1 MLTMSELGKYYLY
14 RHIRLD
20 KYEPF
25 YIGIGATKKDPKRAT
40 HKGTYARAYS
50 TSDRSNLW
58 KKIAKK
64 SDYIVEIML
73 HSDDYDFIKKK
84 EIEFIAYYG
93 RKNKKEGPLA
103 NLTDGGEGT
112 LGLSPSELHRKKS
125 SERMYKIL
133 EQKRL
138 NPKGLKVINTITKEI
153 FPTIGLAF
161 KDSKITCERYFYR
174 MLKGQQPNK
183 TNYMRL
189 DKYEE
194 VQNV

>member
-1 MLTMSELGKYYLY
+1 MITEIGKYYLY

-25 YIGIGATKKDPKRAT
+25 YIGIGAIRIDPKRGT
-40 HKGTYARAYS
+40 HKGKYARAYS

-58 KKIAKK
+58 KKIANKTE
-64 SDYIVEIML
+64 YLVEILL
-73 HSDDYDFIKKK
+73 HSDDYEFIKKK
-84 EIEFIAYYG
+84 EIEFISYYG
-93 RKNKKEGPLA
+93 RKDKESGSLA

-112 LGLSPSELHRKKS
+112 LGKSPSELHRKKS

-133 EQKRL
+133 ENKRL
-138 NPKGLKVINTITKEI
+138 NPKGHKVININTKEI

-161 KDSKITCERYFYR
+161 KDSGITCERYFYR
-174 MLKGQQPNK
+174 MLKGQQPNR
-183 TNYMRL
+183 TNYIRL
-189 DKYEE
+189 DKYKE